1 MTARHGIFV
10 SGASAGVTA
19 PAEARLALQGLL
31 TGPGILTGCAVAGS
45 SSGPNMQYT
54 VAAGVLATSRNFAA
68 GVAGSTADGLYLW
81 ANDGSVTVTS
91 ATPAPGSGTRYDLI
105 YALHPNAFT
114 SDGFGDATSNP
125 TFAVQV
131 GTAGSTPVK
140 PYASLPA
147 GAMVLAES
155 HVGTSIAN
163 ASLATIVT
171 VVPNTASA
179 GGVLPCTSSATYPA
193 SPYEGMAIYDQAL
206 NGELTYNGSSWD
218 KVLTGDTGWV
228 NLTGIG
234 GSYTTPSTV
243 ATGKAQYRIKGGI
256 ILMQG
261 QISLAAGGNF
271 ATSSTI
277 VLVAA
282 GNLPAPIT
290 PTLAG
295 VHRTLAS
302 ATPQE
307 VCKGILGTDGSL
319 TIVTNSTGAPYVNI
333 GGFSGYTI
341 D

>member
-1 MTARHGIFV
+1 MTISCFALDAV
-10 SGASAGVTA
+10 SGSPNYTAQQVRQALGFLTTASVSTRPLGAFSGVHPITPTTTLTISGTTWTCKPHCGVVDAEASAG
-19 PAEARLALQGLL
+19 
-31 TGPGILTGCAVAGS
+31 
-45 SSGPNMQYT
+45 
-54 VAAGVLATSRNFAA
+54 AAGYFYASDTNVT
-68 GVAGSTADGLYLW
+68 
-81 ANDGSVTVTS
+81 GSVTAADPTNPRVDLVYVQISDPAQSDGTS
-91 ATPAPGSGTRYDLI
+91 VPQAQILYLAGTAASSPVAPATPARSMALGTILVQHSGGSAST
-105 YALHPNAFT
+105 T
-114 SDGFGDATSNP
+114 SWVAQYS
-125 TFAVQV
+125 V
-131 GTAGSTPVK
+131 
-140 PYASLPA
+140 AS
-147 GAMVLAES
+147 
-155 HVGTSIAN
+155 
-163 ASLATIVT
+163 
-171 VVPNTASA
+171 
-179 GGVLPCTSSATYPA
+179 GGVLPCSSSATYPA
-193 SPYEGMAIYDQAL
+193 TPYEGMAIYDQAL
-206 NGELTYNGSSWD
+206 NTELTYNGSSWD

-228 NLTGIG
+228 NLSGLG

-271 ATSSTI
+271 ATSTSI
-277 VLVAA
+277 VLIAA